1 MMKRLFFPAILF
13 LILVS
18 QGVAIEFLPN
28 SLASADILITP
39 HWVFIFLLL
48 ISLLYDTNDTFFAIV
63 YGVAFG
69 LLIDIVYT
77 EVLGLYMFVYPFTLY
92 IVHLLKRFLQT
103 NIYMAIIVAAI
114 SLLIIEFLLILVFSI
129 IGYVDVTNM
138 YFFLNR
144 FIPTL
149 IANLL
154 FLIPAYILS
163 AGRLRRWSK
172 EQLEN

>member
-13 LILVS
+13 LILVCE
-18 QGVAIEFLPN
+18 GVAIEFLPN
-28 SLASADILITP
+28 SLASADILISP

-77 EVLGLYMFVYPFTLY
+77 GVLGLYMFVYPFTLY

-103 NIYMAIIVAAI
+103 NIYMAIIVASI
-114 SLLIIEFLLILVFSI
+114 SLFILEILLLLVFSI

-138 YFFLNR
+138 YFLLHR

-149 IANLL
+149 LANLL
-154 FLIPAYILS
+154 FLVPVYLLS
-163 AGRLRRWSK
+163 ANKLRSWRK
-172 EQLEN
+172 EQLES